1 MRLCGGGG
9 GGGCGCMCVCV
20 CVRRVGGKV
29 NILENK
35 QGEIELT

>member
-1 MRLCGGGG
+1 MVRFIFL
-9 GGGCGCMCVCV
+9 

-29 NILENK
+29 NILESK